1 MRTTSFLHVMPANA
15 QAVSAHSNQRNPLTY
30 LTRVENAVINTP
42 SHRIHS
48 SSNFDL
54 TFDLHNGEQSIKL
67 SLTPNHA
74 VIQEGAVIQYLGEDG
89 ETRKQVEFDRSQYL
103 VYKGSSWVNSDD
115 GNGWIHAGWA
125 RVILHNDGGNPLFE
139 GAFRLHGNSHHVQT
153 RTNFLKTRQE
163 SDPEVEEDGEEFV
176 VVWRDTDVGRL
187 VRQHDESLHKELK
200 RATGVAPTCESDS
213 LGFNHQPDHPLF
225 RARKRDE
232 SFLGAMSPKALFGR
246 QSDGQTFGNSAG
258 INLLEHIGST
268 DGCSSTRKVALVG
281 IATDCTYTASFNSD
295 EDLRK
300 NLIKVVNA
308 ASVQFE
314 DAFNITLGLKTVTIL
329 PKDCPSSVQQSTP
342 WNQDCKG
349 PNIQER
355 LNLFSAWR
363 GTQADQ
369 NAYWSL
375 FSTCGSG
382 AAVGLAW
389 LGQACVQTAQVA
401 QSEKGINETVSGA
414 NVIVRTDQE
423 WQVFA
428 HETGHTFGAVHD
440 CDSNACLPQNAD
452 YVKSQQ
458 CCPLSTNTC
467 DAGGRFIMNP
477 STGNNITLF
486 SPCTIGNI
494 CTAIGRNSVKTG
506 CLTQN
511 KDISTI
517 QGSQCGN
524 GIVEQGEQC
533 DCGGPD
539 GCGANSCCDPT
550 TCQFKQG
557 AQCDPSN
564 EDCCTQS
571 CQFAGSGTV
580 CRSSTGVCDPQEVCN
595 GTAAACPEDVTAPDG
610 ESYLKLLPFHQTLY

>member
-1 MRTTSFLHVMPANA
+1 MD
-15 QAVSAHSNQRNPLTY
+15 
-30 LTRVENAVINTP
+30 NAVINTP

-48 SSNFDL
+48 RSTFDL
-54 TFDLHNGEQSIKL
+54 TFDLHNGDQSIKL
-67 SLTPNHA
+67 SLSPNHA
-74 VIQEGAVIQYLGEDG
+74 VIQEGALVQYLGEDG
-89 ETRKQVEFDRSQYL
+89 EPRKQVEFDRSQYL
-103 VYKGSSWVNSDD
+103 VYKGESWVRSSD
-115 GNGWIHAGWA
+115 GNGWTHAGWA
-125 RVILHNDGGNPLFE
+125 RVILHNDGENPLFE
-139 GAFRLHGNSHHVQT
+139 GAFRLNGNSHHVQT

-163 SDPEVEEDGEEFV
+163 SDPEVEEDGDDFV
-176 VVWRDTDVGRL
+176 LVWRDTDVGGPIGE
-187 VRQHDESLHKELK
+187 HDESLHKELK
-200 RATGVAPTCESDS
+200 RATGVAPTCDSDT
-213 LGFNHQPDHPLF
+213 LGFNTQPDHPLF

-232 SFLGAMSPKALFGR
+232 SFLGVMSPKAIFGR

-258 INLLEHIGST
+258 INLIEHIGST

-329 PKDCPSSVQQSTP
+329 PKECPSSPQQATP

-349 PNIQER
+349 PNIQQR
-355 LNLFSAWR
+355 LNQFSAWR

-389 LGQACVQTAQVA
+389 LGQACVQTAQIA
-401 QSEKGINETVSGA
+401 QSQSGVNETVSGA

-440 CDSNACLPQNAD
+440 CDSSACQPQNAD

-458 CCPLSTNTC
+458 CCPLSKNTC

-486 SPCTIGNI
+486 SPCSIGNI

-539 GCGANSCCDPT
+539 GCGANSCCDPN
-550 TCQFKQG
+550 TCKFKQG

-580 CRSSTGVCDPQEVCN
+580 CRSSTGVCDPQETCN
-595 GTAAACPEDVTAPDG
+595 GTTAACPVDVTAPDG
-610 ESYLKLLPFHQTLY
+610 RSLITS